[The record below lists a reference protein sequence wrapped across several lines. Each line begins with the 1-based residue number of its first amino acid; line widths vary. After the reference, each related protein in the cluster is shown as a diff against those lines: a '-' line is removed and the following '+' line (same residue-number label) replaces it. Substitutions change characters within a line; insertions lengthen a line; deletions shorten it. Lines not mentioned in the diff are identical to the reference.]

1 MCDDLR
7 YSLTD
12 LEPLMN
18 LAIIERMVRQGDMS
32 REALRY
38 LIEAR
43 GECEWLDYK
52 ENLEVSHD
60 AQVCELGRDAL
71 AMKNVGGGY
80 LVIGVKDKAC
90 APIGLQRP
98 LPLDT
103 KLLRDQIRRATGLD
117 LDADIVHHDL
127 VFDDQRRTFAL
138 VLIRSSRK
146 RSKRRSPSLVA
157 KDFCHNKQF
166 GLRRGEIYLR
176 KGDQTVRIQ
185 SHEELE
191 DLLDRLEA
199 EADNSALMI
208 SAEAKFAVVD
218 GTYRLLE
225 KGFQSFIGRDHL
237 RKQLLDAVLQD
248 PRIWIIN
255 VHGPGG
261 VGKSALVNWATY
273 EFYRTRR
280 FEGIIH
286 LTAKDTQLTAGGIKP
301 FSRSLYSLEDLLRNV
316 LVTYE
321 QPVPESLDE
330 MRAAAQEVLSA
341 WSTLLVLDNME
352 TVGDGR
358 ILTFVQQL
366 PTDTKAKVLLTSR
379 LKTGGWELPVP
390 VMELNRD
397 EVVEFLSIKSAEL
410 GVDFPL
416 DRDSIDKTWR
426 ASGGLPLALQ
436 WMIGYYKFVRDIDNV
451 TSAVINKDSPV
462 LEFSFRNIW
471 NVLSPD
477 SKSVLGIL
485 TIFDNPP
492 SAQDIAIATEW
503 PTDRIDNALNQLID
517 VTLVTRSLHPSDGRW
532 VFVALPITLSF
543 ARHQLDSMGDFET
556 KCRQRLQHFND
567 QMTLQQSEVSRFK
580 GIFEQYGLD
589 TDNEKRAAILCRRGE
604 SEVFTGRIEDADN
617 LFRQARELAPQSA
630 YVYALS
636 ASFEQARN
644 KLGVALGYAKEACAR
659 ATKKTGAL
667 AYGVLARVLDAQ
679 HDKTGRLEALERA
692 VEFAPTDV
700 IVKHQYGVALS
711 RVGHTARAIDVFSEI
726 ITAEENRVPAR
737 DTLLMAL
744 KTRIINLRRAGL
756 LKEADGDLARAKQ
769 VLSRNP
775 QLGHQA
781 DEIREL
787 EEE

>member
-1 MCDDLR
+1 
-7 YSLTD
+7 
-12 LEPLMN
+12 MN

-38 LIEAR
+38 LIEAH

-52 ENLEVSHD
+52 EHLEATHD
-60 AQVCELGRDAL
+60 ARVCELGRDTL

-80 LVIGVKDKAC
+80 LVIGVKDQTW
-90 APIGLQRP
+90 APTGLQRP

-127 VFDDQRRTFAL
+127 VFEDQRRTFAL
-138 VLIRSSRK
+138 VLVRASRK
-146 RSKRRSPSLVA
+146 RSKRRAPSLVA
-157 KDFCHNKQF
+157 KDFCHNKPY

-176 KGDQTVRIQ
+176 KGDQTVRIH

-191 DLLDRLEA
+191 DLLDRLES

-208 SAEAKFAVVD
+208 SAEAPFAVVD

-237 RKQLLDAVLQD
+237 RKQLLEAVLKD

-273 EFYRTRR
+273 EFYGTRQ

-301 FSRSLYSLEDLLRNV
+301 FSRSLYSLEDLLRNI
-316 LVTYE
+316 LITYE
-321 QPVPESLDE
+321 QAVPESLDD
-330 MRAAAQEVLSA
+330 MRSAAREVLSA

-358 ILTFVQQL
+358 ILSFVQQL

-397 EVVEFLSIKSAEL
+397 EVAEFVSIKSVEMS
-410 GVDFPL
+410 VDFPL
-416 DRDSIDKTWR
+416 DRDAVDKTWR

-436 WMIGYYKFVRDIDNV
+436 WMIGYYKFVRDIDKV
-451 TSAVINKDSPV
+451 TSAVINRDSPV

-471 NVLSPD
+471 NVLAPD
-477 SKSVLGIL
+477 SKAVLGIL

-492 SAQDIAIATEW
+492 TAQDIAIATEW
-503 PTDRIDNALNQLID
+503 PTDRIDNALNELID
-517 VTLVTRSLHPSDGRW
+517 VTLVTRSLHSSDGRW

-556 KCRQRLQHFND
+556 KCRQRMQHFND

-580 GIFEQYGLD
+580 GVFEQYGLD

-667 AYGVLARVLDAQ
+667 AYSILARVLDAQ
-679 HDKTGRLEALERA
+679 HDKTGRLEALEHA
-692 VEFAPTDV
+692 VAFAPTDV
-700 IVKHQYGVALS
+700 VLKHQYGVALS

-726 ITAEENRVPAR
+726 ISAEESRVPAR

-744 KTRIINLRRAGL
+744 KTRIINLRRANRP
-756 LKEADGDLARAKQ
+756 KEADDDLALAKR
-769 VLSRNP
+769 VLAQNP
-775 QLGHQA
+775 HLGHQA

>member
-1 MCDDLR
+1 
-7 YSLTD
+7 
-12 LEPLMN
+12 MN

-38 LIEAR
+38 LIEAH

-52 ENLEVSHD
+52 EHLEVSHD
-60 AQVCELGRDAL
+60 VQVCELGRDTL

-80 LVIGVKDKAC
+80 LVIGVKDKTW
-90 APIGLQRP
+90 APTGLQGP

-127 VFDDQRRTFAL
+127 VFEDQRRTFAL
-138 VLIRSSRK
+138 VLVRASRK
-146 RSKRRSPSLVA
+146 RSKRRAPSLVG
-157 KDFCHNKQF
+157 KDFCHNKPY

-176 KGDQTVRIQ
+176 KGDQTVRIH

-191 DLLDRLEA
+191 ELLDRLEA

-208 SAEAKFAVVD
+208 SDEAPFAVVD

-237 RKQLLDAVLQD
+237 RKQLLEAVLKD

-273 EFYRTRR
+273 EFYGTRQ

-301 FSRSLYSLEDLLRNV
+301 FSRSLYSLEDLLRNI
-316 LVTYE
+316 LITYE
-321 QPVPESLDE
+321 QAVPESLED
-330 MRAAAQEVLSA
+330 MRSAAREVLSA

-358 ILTFVQQL
+358 ILSFVQQL
-366 PTDTKAKVLLTSR
+366 PTDTRAKVLLTSR

-397 EVVEFLSIKSAEL
+397 EVAEFVSIKSREMS
-410 GVDFPL
+410 VDFPL
-416 DRDSIDKTWR
+416 DRDAIDKTWR
-426 ASGGLPLALQ
+426 ASRGLPLALQ
-436 WMIGYYKFVRDIDNV
+436 WMIGYYKFVRDIDKV

-471 NVLSPD
+471 NVLAPD
-477 SKSVLGIL
+477 SKAVLGIL

-492 SAQDIAIATEW
+492 TAQDMAIATEW
-503 PTDRIDNALNQLID
+503 PTDRIDNALNELID
-517 VTLVTRSLHPSDGRW
+517 VTLVTRSLHSSDGRW

-556 KCRQRLQHFND
+556 KCRQRMQHFND
-567 QMTLQQSEVSRFK
+567 QVTLQQSEVSRFK
-580 GIFEQYGLD
+580 GIFEQYGLE

-636 ASFEQARN
+636 ASFEQTRN

-667 AYGVLARVLDAQ
+667 AYSILARVLDAH
-679 HDKTGRLEALERA
+679 HDKTGRLEALEHA
-692 VEFAPTDV
+692 VAFAPTDV
-700 IVKHQYGVALS
+700 VLKHQYGVALS
-711 RVGHTARAIDVFSEI
+711 RVGHTARAIDAFSEI
-726 ITAEENRVPAR
+726 IAVEENRVPAR

-744 KTRIINLRRAGL
+744 KTRIINLRRANRP
-756 LKEADGDLARAKQ
+756 KEADDDLALAKR
-769 VLSRNP
+769 VLAQNP
-775 QLGHQA
+775 HLGHQA

-787 EEE
+787 EE